1 MQFIS
6 VEKIEGDRKQYSITQ
21 TGVEHLNTQQAQVEY
36 ILGRFETRRE
46 IQNNQ
51 QYIDIH
57 RAMENLKTSLRLK
70 LKNSEI
76 NAEEVRLIAEQ
87 IDQAA
92 VNIGRL

>member
-1 MQFIS
+1 
-6 VEKIEGDRKQYSITQ
+6 
-21 TGVEHLNTQQAQVEY
+21 
-36 ILGRFETRRE
+36 
-46 IQNNQ
+46 
-51 QYIDIH
+51 
-57 RAMENLKTSLRLK
+57 MENLKTSLRLK

>member
-1 MQFIS
+1 
-6 VEKIEGDRKQYSITQ
+6 
-21 TGVEHLNTQQAQVEY
+21 